1 IEFIQKKTADHAVE
15 HFLPKA
21 ADKGTKL
28 AWDRFEGQ
36 LPECGF
42 CESGLSCRDCLQGP
56 CISNPFRDANKM
68 GVCGKDN
75 DILAVQ
81 SLLKLVLKG
90 TMATLDQVSDFVE
103 GVASGA
109 VKPKDK
115 AAAEKI
121 IARIEALLKDGG
133 ASLKAAFPKSLL

>member
-1 IEFIQKKTADHAVE
+1 MEFIQKKTADHAVE
-15 HFLPKA
+15 HFLSKA

-56 CISNPFRDANKM
+56 CISHPFRDVNKL
-68 GVCGKDN
+68 GVCGKDK

-81 SLLKLVLKG
+81 TLLKLVIKG
-90 TMATLDQVSDFVE
+90 VMASLDQIGDMATGIS
-103 GVASGA
+103 SGTI
-109 VKPKDK
+109 KPKDK
-115 AAAEKI
+115 A
-121 IARIEALLKDGG
+121 RT
-133 ASLKAAFPKSLL
+133 

>member
-1 IEFIQKKTADHAVE
+1 MEFIQKKTADHAVE

-56 CISNPFRDANKM
+56 CISHPFRD
-68 GVCGKDN
+68 VEYLYR
-75 DILAVQ
+75 IP
-81 SLLKLVLKG
+81 
-90 TMATLDQVSDFVE
+90 ATHLPGYRQRRGRLDVYDYQYRQLQP
-103 GVASGA
+103 G
-109 VKPKDK
+109 
-115 AAAEKI
+115 
-121 IARIEALLKDGG
+121 
-133 ASLKAAFPKSLL
+133 